1 MSRATPGFS
10 FFKFARVLLPIALA
24 ISAGSALVAY
34 QAVSTGSTS
43 ARIAGEAKMQMLRDE
58 HALVA
63 DYLKMDT
70 EAKRRA
76 YATAD
81 QEAAALK
88 VAALEQSRLR
98 VAQAESLAT
107 TERKSPTAKTAI
119 RIEPVALTV
128 AALAGE
134 PLPLAQ
140 LAQVA
145 QVAQVANANAAAPR
159 VEEGPVRSRFREFV
173 SDVRRVPGWF
183 ASAADWMAESAPV
196 PRLPHLPDLPGRQF
210 RAEL

>member
-1 MSRATPGFS
+1 
-10 FFKFARVLLPIALA
+10 
-24 ISAGSALVAY
+24 
-34 QAVSTGSTS
+34 
-43 ARIAGEAKMQMLRDE
+43 MQMLRDE

-98 VAQAESLAT
+98 VAQAESLAK

-119 RIEPVALTV
+119 HIEPVALTV
-128 AALAGE
+128 AAPAGE

-145 QVAQVANANAAAPR
+145 NVNTAAPR

-183 ASAADWMAESAPV
+183 ASAADWMAESVPV
-196 PRLPHLPDLPGRQF
+196 PRLPRLPDLPGRQF
-210 RAEL
+210 SAEL

>member
-1 MSRATPGFS
+1 MSRPTPGFS
-10 FFKFARVLLPIALA
+10 FFKLARVLLPLALA

-63 DYLKMDT
+63 DYVKMDT

-88 VAALEQSRLR
+88 FAALEQSRLR
-98 VAQAESLAT
+98 VAQAESLAK
-107 TERKSPTAKTAI
+107 TERKSPAAKTAI
-119 RIEPVALTV
+119 HIEPVALTV
-128 AALAGE
+128 AAPAGE

-140 LAQVA
+140 LANVNTA
-145 QVAQVANANAAAPR
+145 TPR
-159 VEEGPVRSRFREFV
+159 LEEGPVRSRVREFV

-183 ASAADWMAESAPV
+183 ASAADWMAESVPV
-196 PRLPHLPDLPGRQF
+196 PRLPRLPDLPGRQF

>member
-1 MSRATPGFS
+1 
-10 FFKFARVLLPIALA
+10 
-24 ISAGSALVAY
+24 
-34 QAVSTGSTS
+34 VSTGSTS

-63 DYLKMDT
+63 DYVKMDT

-81 QEAAALK
+81 QEAAALR

-98 VAQAESLAT
+98 VAQAESLAKN
-107 TERKSPTAKTAI
+107 ERKSPTAKTAI
-119 RIEPVALTV
+119 RIEPVALP
-128 AALAGE
+128 AAAPAGE

-140 LAQVA
+140 LANV
-145 QVAQVANANAAAPR
+145 NTAASR

-183 ASAADWMAESAPV
+183 ASAADWVTEAVPV
-196 PRLPHLPDLPGRQF
+196 PRLPRLPGHEF

>member
-1 MSRATPGFS
+1 MSRPTPGFS
-10 FFKFARVLLPIALA
+10 FFKFARVLLPVAL
-24 ISAGSALVAY
+24 IVSAGSALVAY

-63 DYLKMDT
+63 DYVKMDT

-81 QEAAALK
+81 QEAAALR
-88 VAALEQSRLR
+88 VAALEQNRLR
-98 VAQAESLAT
+98 TAQAESLAK

-119 RIEPVALTV
+119 RIEPAALTV
-128 AALAGE
+128 AAPAAE

-140 LAQVA
+140 L
-145 QVAQVANANAAAPR
+145 ANANAAAPR
-159 VEEGPVRSRFREFV
+159 VEEGPVRARVRAFV
-173 SDVRRVPGWF
+173 ADVRRVPGWF
-183 ASAADWMAESAPV
+183 ASAADWVTEAVPV
-196 PRLPHLPDLPGRQF
+196 PRLPRLPGHEF

>member
-1 MSRATPGFS
+1 MSRPTPGFS
-10 FFKFARVLLPIALA
+10 FFKLARVLLPVALI
-24 ISAGSALVAY
+24 ISAGSALVTY

-63 DYLKMDT
+63 DYVKMDT

-81 QEAAALK
+81 QEAAALR
-88 VAALEQSRLR
+88 VAALEQNRQR
-98 VAQAESLAT
+98 VAQAESLAK
-107 TERKSPTAKTAI
+107 TERKSATAKTAI

-128 AALAGE
+128 TAPAGE

-140 LAQVA
+140 VA
-145 QVAQVANANAAAPR
+145 QAADANTAAPR
-159 VEEGPVRSRFREFV
+159 VAEGPVRSRLRAFV

-183 ASAADWMAESAPV
+183 ASAADWMAESVPAPTLPQLPV
-196 PRLPHLPDLPGRQF
+196 PGLPGRQF

>member
-1 MSRATPGFS
+1 MSRPTLGFS
-10 FFKFARVLLPIALA
+10 FFKLARVLLPMALV

-43 ARIAGEAKMQMLRDE
+43 TRIAGEAKMQMLRDE

-63 DYLKMDT
+63 DYVKMDT

-98 VAQAESLAT
+98 VAQAESLAK

-119 RIEPVALTV
+119 HIEPVAVTV
-128 AALAGE
+128 AAPAGE

-140 LAQVA
+140 LANVNTA
-145 QVAQVANANAAAPR
+145 TPR
-159 VEEGPVRSRFREFV
+159 LEEGPVRSRVRAFV
-173 SDVRRVPGWF
+173 ADVRRVPGWF
-183 ASAADWMAESAPV
+183 ASAADWMAESVPV
-196 PRLPHLPDLPGRQF
+196 PRLPRLPDLPGRQF

>member
-10 FFKFARVLLPIALA
+10 FFKSARVLLPMALI

-34 QAVSTGSTS
+34 QAISAGSTL
-43 ARIAGEAKMQMLRDE
+43 ARLAGEAKMQMLRDE

-63 DYLKMDT
+63 DYVKMDS

-98 VAQAESLAT
+98 VAQAESMAK
-107 TERKSPTAKTAI
+107 TERKSPAVKTAI
-119 RIEPVALTV
+119 RIEPVALTA

-145 QVAQVANANAAAPR
+145 NVTTAAPR
-159 VEEGPVRSRFREFV
+159 VEEGPVRSRVREFV
-173 SDVRRVPGWF
+173 ADVRRVPGWF
-183 ASAADWMAESAPV
+183 ASAADWVTEAVPV
-196 PRLPHLPDLPGRQF
+196 PRLPRLPGHEF